1 MVDRTPNYNLE
12 LVEFDKTPWHSRE
25 HNNWR
30 TIDAVFAN
38 FITIN
43 NMKGVWLNATTIAVG
58 DRYVDSVSGT
68 IWTALVAHTTSST
81 LIFSADRAA
90 NTTYW
95 ELYSDVALAESWAT
109 SLAGLVNS
117 TDYSSKAYAV
127 GTEAQTPVGS
137 AKSWAAEPE
146 DTEVLVGTGKYSA
159 LHYAAKAGA
168 DAIATA
174 ADKVATNADAAQ
186 TALDR
191 IATAADVVSTN
202 ADAVSTAADAVST
215 AADAATATTKAS
227 EAAASAVTALAAT
240 IGKYDSHIDIAF
252 ADSPYTVGTLTVDTL
267 ITVDTSSGNVVINL
281 PQSTGE
287 SDNRLVG
294 INKNGATN
302 TITTNSFAGDT
313 VGGAASF
320 VQYDDTEW
328 ADFYLD
334 KSALNWQLGNLSF
347 TSAGTGLTKT
357 GSTISISDNG
367 VAPSM
372 IAGSVNAQTGTTY
385 TLVLGDAFKTVTM
398 SNASANILTVPTNAS
413 VAFSIGDRV
422 DIIMYGA
429 GVTSIT
435 GDTGVTINGVSAGS
449 GDLAQYGAASL
460 LKIATNEWL
469 AVGITVA

>member
-1 MVDRTPNYNLE
+1 LLTV
-12 LVEFDKTPWHSRE
+12 
-25 HNNWR
+25 
-30 TIDAVFAN
+30 
-38 FITIN
+38 
-43 NMKGVWLNATTIAVG
+43 
-58 DRYVDSVSGT
+58 
-68 IWTALVAHTTSST
+68 
-81 LIFSADRAA
+81 
-90 NTTYW
+90 
-95 ELYSDVALAESWAT
+95 
-109 SLAGLVNS
+109 
-117 TDYSSKAYAV
+117 
-127 GTEAQTPVGS
+127 
-137 AKSWAAEPE
+137 
-146 DTEVLVGTGKYSA
+146 
-159 LHYAAKAGA
+159 
-168 DAIATA
+168 
-174 ADKVATNADAAQ
+174 
-186 TALDR
+186 
-191 IATAADVVSTN
+191 
-202 ADAVSTAADAVST
+202 VST

-413 VAFSIGDRV
+413 VAFYCR
-422 DIIMYGA
+422 
-429 GVTSIT
+429 
-435 GDTGVTINGVSAGS
+435 
-449 GDLAQYGAASL
+449 
-460 LKIATNEWL
+460 
-469 AVGITVA
+469 